1 MDGSTDKLI
10 EGPTKA
16 HADRQ
21 ADRQTDITSQIHKNC
36 HAMGGERE
44 RNNGNDCFSRL
55 QMCVGTKDLGALTI
69 KVLQP
74 TSEGIFSRYSQR

>member
-1 MDGSTDKLI
+1 
-10 EGPTKA
+10 
-16 HADRQ
+16 
-21 ADRQTDITSQIHKNC
+21 
-36 HAMGGERE
+36 MGGGRE
-44 RNNGNDCFSRL
+44 GNNGKDCFFSRL